1 MRTARRALLDERDD
15 VAVLLRSVQSG
26 ERLLAGGAGQALELR
41 VASGLPLGHQIALR
55 RLPAG
60 TAVGKYGEII
70 GRLTVTAEAGDHLRA
85 HNLASLRGENLAA
98 SLEPSPEGGN
108 NESK

>member
-1 MRTARRALLDERDD
+1 MSADGAQGALVLDERDD

-60 TAVGKYGEII
+60 TAVGKYGDH
-70 GRLTVTAEAGDHLRA
+70 RPSDGDRRGARSLARA
-85 HNLASLRGENLAA
+85 QPREPARRKSRGE
-98 SLEPSPEGGN
+98 P
-108 NESK
+108 